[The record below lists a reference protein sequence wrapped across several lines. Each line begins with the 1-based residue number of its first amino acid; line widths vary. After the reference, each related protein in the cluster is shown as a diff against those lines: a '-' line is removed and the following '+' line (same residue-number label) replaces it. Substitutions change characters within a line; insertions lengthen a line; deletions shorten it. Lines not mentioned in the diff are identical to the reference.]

1 MDVNFGQQTTKVKQ
15 LADILER
22 DIRSG
27 VFVAGGVLPSINK
40 LSGLYYVSRDTVFKA
55 FAELRRRGLI
65 DSTPGKGYYVVD
77 GRKNVLLLL
86 DEYFP
91 FKNTLYNSFV
101 ENLPVGYKVDLWFH
115 QYNERL
121 FRNILEE
128 STGRYS
134 PVSYTHLTL
143 PTSNEV

>member
-65 DSTPGKGYYVVD
+65 DSTPGKG
-77 GRKNVLLLL
+77 
-86 DEYFP
+86 
-91 FKNTLYNSFV
+91 
-101 ENLPVGYKVDLWFH
+101 
-115 QYNERL
+115 
-121 FRNILEE
+121 
-128 STGRYS
+128 
-134 PVSYTHLTL
+134 
-143 PTSNEV
+143 